1 MTTTPV
7 LTESQLQA
15 RAHGLFPVADIRKG
29 DRFLYLDIV
38 FEAAEDAYVEPA
50 GVSREPAV
58 FVPVTDGSELR
69 LYSFTVTRLVFSSHP
84 DAKFRAGDMI
94 QARNGRGYVY
104 EICYLFFDHGV
115 LSYRTDSGAV
125 TIHKR
130 GMIHCEAG
138 RADRGYR
145 LVR

>member
-29 DRFLYLDIV
+29 DRFLHLDIV

-58 FVPVTDGSELR
+58 FVPVTDGCELR
-69 LYSFTVTRLVFSSHP
+69 LYTFCKTRLVFTEHP
-84 DAKFRAGDMI
+84 DAKFRAGDLVL
-94 QARNGRGYVY
+94 ANNGRGYVY
-104 EICYLFFDHGV
+104 QISYLYRDYGV
-115 LSYRTDSGAV
+115 LTYRTDSGAV
-125 TIHKR
+125 VIHRR
-130 GMIHCEAG
+130 GMIAAEAA
-138 RADRGYR
+138 RLDRSYR
-145 LVR
+145 KVV